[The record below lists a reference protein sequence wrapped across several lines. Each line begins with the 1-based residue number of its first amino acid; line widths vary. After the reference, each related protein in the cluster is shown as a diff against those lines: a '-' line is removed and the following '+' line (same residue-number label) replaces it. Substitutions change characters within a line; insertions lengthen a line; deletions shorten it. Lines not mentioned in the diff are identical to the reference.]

1 MKLTIDKFQKLQALL
16 ILEENEEDKSS
27 RIIQTLLD
35 KTMEQVDKMPEKK
48 FNALCLS
55 IKKLFELEVEN
66 AVISKP
72 EKLIKANGNWY
83 RLNYE
88 IKRPFNTGRYIEVL
102 TFSKGNPIVDMH
114 NILASICTP
123 TKWSWKKFRLVDQ
136 VYDPLEHEKYAD
148 DFKQADFK
156 HGYHSMVFFCIL
168 LTNLTSNTRAYSA
181 QEMMKMMTTQ
191 KRLRVLKRNF
201 KTILDGFT
209 TRTK

>member
-136 VYDPLEHEKYAD
+136 VYDPLDHEKYAD

-156 HGYHSMVFFCIL
+156 HGYHAMVFFCIL

>member
-66 AVISKP
+66 AVTSKP

>member
-35 KTMEQVDKMPEKK
+35 KTLEQVDKMPEKK
-48 FNALCLS
+48 FNKLCLS

-136 VYDPLEHEKYAD
+136 VYDPLDHERYAD

>member
-35 KTMEQVDKMPEKK
+35 KTLEQVDKMPEKK

-136 VYDPLEHEKYAD
+136 VYDPLNHEKYAD

-191 KRLRVLKRNF
+191 KRLRILKRNF